1 MYEDVWDRQELLF
14 KIKILRDR
22 VEAFESGDQY
32 IRMKKLHQIA
42 RAGDFR
48 TIKRLKGELAQER
61 AEKIH
66 VRELWYATCLDIQRE
81 CGKSCGKRIKT
92 AKRSWRKRTS

>member
-32 IRMKKLHQIA
+32 IRMKKLPP
-42 RAGDFR
+42 
-48 TIKRLKGELAQER
+48 
-61 AEKIH
+61 
-66 VRELWYATCLDIQRE
+66 QRQLF
-81 CGKSCGKRIKT
+81 S
-92 AKRSWRKRTS
+92 